1 MLTPQEVQDKKFEK
15 AVFGGYDMAAV
26 DDFLEQVTEDYAAL
40 YKENAVLKSK
50 LKVLVNT
57 VEEYRSVDESM
68 RKTLLS
74 AQRMAEESVA
84 EAKSQA
90 DVILRKARHEA
101 DTLTQR
107 LRGEN
112 ENEMR
117 RHHMLHEQT
126 VRFAAQLVEMYRQQA
141 ELAQTVPSMI
151 FEVQPS
157 AAPPPA
163 APPVAPPAAPEA
175 AEAPP
180 PSAPAAPG
188 EGVEEPVVQEILFA
202 PGGTLPEENPEEDTV
217 VPRPRFEFPNI
228 QHQFGQQYAGHG
240 DTRDRP

>member
-26 DDFLEQVTEDYAAL
+26 DDFLEQVTEDYTAL

-74 AQRMAEESVA
+74 AQKMAEESVT
-84 EAKSQA
+84 EAQSQA
-90 DVILRKARHEA
+90 DAILRQARHEA
-101 DTLTQR
+101 DTLAQR

-126 VRFAAQLVEMYRQQA
+126 VRFAAQLVEMYRKQM
-141 ELAQTVPSMI
+141 ELAQAVPAMI
-151 FEVQPS
+151 FE
-157 AAPPPA
+157 APPPVP
-163 APPVAPPAAPEA
+163 PPVAPPPPPPPPEA
-175 AEAPP
+175 AAPP
-180 PSAPAAPG
+180 PGSGAPADGA
-188 EGVEEPVVQEILFA
+188 ESAVQEILFT
-202 PGGTLPEENPEEDTV
+202 PGGVLPEENPEEDTV

-228 QHQFGQQYAGHG
+228 QHQFGQQYVGHG
-240 DTRDRP
+240 DTRERP

>member
-26 DDFLEQVTEDYAAL
+26 DDFLEQVTEDYTAL

-84 EAKSQA
+84 EAQAQA
-90 DVILRKARHEA
+90 DAILRQARHEA
-101 DTLTQR
+101 ETLAQR

-126 VRFAAQLVEMYRQQA
+126 VRFAAQLVEIYRKQM
-141 ELAQTVPSMI
+141 ELAQAVPAMI
-151 FEVQPS
+151 FE
-157 AAPPPA
+157 APPPA
-163 APPVAPPAAPEA
+163 PPPVAPPPPPEPEA
-175 AEAPP
+175 AAPP
-180 PSAPAAPG
+180 LGPGTPADGAD
-188 EGVEEPVVQEILFA
+188 PVVQEILFA
-202 PGGTLPEENPEEDTV
+202 PGAVLPEESPEEDTV

-240 DTRDRP
+240 DTRERS